1 MGLARDNHHAAINLQ
16 LSSPKAH
23 THGRAAVANRPLPYT
38 PSWRP
43 VGHSGAHQWPR
54 EVCQATAV
62 PTGKGGFPHEP
73 PRSLS
78 WWRSRQADAQ
88 RLAEHPT
95 GPAATVSWG
104 APPPL
109 PRSAAWHRWG
119 VQETAGSLR
128 RRFREL
134 IPQFFRLPLGF
145 KRESRLK
152 SPPCRPPASRS
163 NAHPPR
169 AANVL
174 GPAHAPWSL
183 PPYRCLTT
191 SLLLHFR
198 LWAFPL
204 PEGLTVSFAHL
215 RFLLRVAFA
224 QVAADQLAGLLVVVL
239 SRQQAPLQL

>member
-1 MGLARDNHHAAINLQ
+1 MV
-16 LSSPKAH
+16 
-23 THGRAAVANRPLPYT
+23 AVAPGR
-38 PSWRP
+38 RAEA
-43 VGHSGAHQWPR
+43 GGASDR
-54 EVCQATAV
+54 ASCNCFL
-62 PTGKGGFPHEP
+62 GGP
-73 PRSLS
+73 
-78 WWRSRQADAQ
+78 
-88 RLAEHPT
+88 
-95 GPAATVSWG
+95 PAAAAKRCV
-104 APPPL
+104 APL
-109 PRSAAWHRWG
+109 G

-183 PPYRCLTT
+183 PPYRGLTT

-198 LWAFPL
+198 LWAYPL
-204 PEGLTVSFAHL
+204 PEDWTVPFAHL
-215 RFLLRVAFA
+215 RFLSRVAFA
-224 QVAADQLAGLLVVVL
+224 PVAPDQLAGLLVVVL